1 MFRNGNTNLAI
12 EYRAYPTANETQN
25 LRLTSTESMD
35 YQLKLY
41 VEQYDHELIPY
52 LEDMTANSLTAIP
65 IDGSTLIYPFQGVE
79 SSSTNPDNRF
89 RIVYQDSSL
98 STDPF
103 EPSSE
108 IELYPNPAK
117 NSFSISK
124 TANLIEIYNLT
135 GQLVKSYKNIEIN
148 QSIAIESL
156 QTGIYSV
163 KITDNN
169 NNISTQKL
177 IKN

>member
-1 MFRNGNTNLAI
+1 
-12 EYRAYPTANETQN
+12 
-25 LRLTSTESMD
+25 
-35 YQLKLY
+35 
-41 VEQYDHELIPY
+41 
-52 LEDMTANSLTAIP
+52 MTANTLTVIP
-65 IDGSTLIYPFQGVE
+65 TDGSTLIYPFQGVV
-79 SSSTNPDNRF
+79 SSSANPDNRF
-89 RIVYQDSSL
+89 RIVYRDSSL
-98 STDPF
+98 STDQF

-124 TANLIEIYNLT
+124 TANSIEIYNLT

-163 KITDNN
+163 KITENN
-169 NNISTQKL
+169 GLSQTKRL
-177 IKN
+177 IKE